1 MPPCHFLANLQLISV
16 SVPTRLIWFYL
27 PYLYSSILRENTP
40 FAPEPIR
47 GLFLG
52 HVLFRKMKI
61 LHIEANRDWVK
72 RTMCRS
78 NHWDNF
84 RFPAGVSNR
93 VGQDDLI
100 NPFEYRMFMWLRS
113 YLDPRL
119 RDESMERIV
128 WFLTLGPSALL
139 APPLVW
145 ATLGGLKNYVS
156 PSMDRRSTL

>member
-1 MPPCHFLANLQLISV
+1 MHAALPFFANLQLILVSV
-16 SVPTRLIWFYL
+16 STRLIWFYL
-27 PYLYSSILRENTP
+27 PYLYSSILRENGP

-52 HVLFRKMKI
+52 HVLLRKMKI

-78 NHWDNF
+78 DSWDNF
-84 RFPAGVSNR
+84 RFPAGISNR

-100 NPFEYRMFMWLRS
+100 NPLEYRDRMFMWLMS

-119 RDESMERIV
+119 RVENMERIV
-128 WFLTLGPSALL
+128 WLLTLGPSALL
-139 APPLVW
+139 VPPLVW
-145 ATLGGLKNYVS
+145 ATLGGLKN
-156 PSMDRRSTL
+156 